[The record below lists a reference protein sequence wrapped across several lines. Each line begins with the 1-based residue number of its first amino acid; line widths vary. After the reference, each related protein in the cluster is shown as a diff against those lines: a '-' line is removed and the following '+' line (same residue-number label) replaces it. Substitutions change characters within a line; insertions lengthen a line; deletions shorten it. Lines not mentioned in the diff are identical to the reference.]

1 MSNNGIDRSAGKLAG
16 GRSFCSMKS
25 LTGRLVKPE
34 PVQEKALPSL
44 DVPEAGKVPSE
55 LLGHASIQTTA
66 IYAHATDAGK
76 RRQLFHSRRHFTAE
90 LLHQLLGAAF
100 EGLGL
105 GAKQTEGANV

>member
-34 PVQEKALPSL
+34 RVQEKALPSL
-44 DVPEAGKVPSE
+44 EVPEAGKVPSAE

-66 IYAHATDAGK
+66 IYAHATDASK
-76 RRQLFHSRRHFTAE
+76 RRAVRALSGYSEKNCLKFVRNDKRQA
-90 LLHQLLGAAF
+90 
-100 EGLGL
+100 
-105 GAKQTEGANV
+105 V